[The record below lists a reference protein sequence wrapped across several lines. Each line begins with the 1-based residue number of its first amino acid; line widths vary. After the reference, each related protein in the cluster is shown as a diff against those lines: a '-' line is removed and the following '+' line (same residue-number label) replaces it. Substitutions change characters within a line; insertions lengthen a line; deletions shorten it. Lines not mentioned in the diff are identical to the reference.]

1 MPSHETIRA
10 KKKLLGKGVRL
21 GAGIHIS
28 GIHDLPCELLVIG
41 DNAFIGDSVR
51 IHAPKVFIGDYATI
65 HQRVTIYGYSPVRIG
80 RCVWIGQDA
89 ILNCT
94 APLFIGDGAT
104 LGAGSSIWTHF
115 TGGDFLQGF
124 RLSKVKP
131 AFIGDDSFIGPHA
144 VVSPVSIRKR
154 AIVLAGSV
162 VTRDL
167 EGNRIYAGVP
177 ATEVTDKLG
186 GPPFEERSLEEKF
199 LILKEKLIAFDK
211 DYKERRKGF
220 APYLSS
226 SSHGLK
232 VWLGG
237 VEEGVITGSQAQD
250 ANEFS
255 ASNIVITKRPCYENE
270 PLSVFSVL
278 DRTFTKRNTPEEV
291 SFMRFLLPAI
301 KFFPMKDKK
310 DELAIAEL
318 AETFSAY
325 GLDLESLME
334 NAQ

>member
-1 MPSHETIRA
+1 VSKKATILATR
-10 KKKLLGKGVRL
+10 KHLGKGVRL

-28 GIHDLPCELLVIG
+28 GARDSPCEVLIIG

-51 IHAPKVFIGDYATI
+51 IHAPKIFIGDYATI

-94 APLFIGDGAT
+94 APLFIGDGVT
-104 LGAGSSIWTHF
+104 LGAGSSVWTHLA
-115 TGGDFLQGF
+115 GGDVLQGF
-124 RLSKVKP
+124 RLSRAKP
-131 AFIGDDSFIGPHA
+131 AFIGDDSFIAPRA
-144 VVSPVSIRKR
+144 VISPVCIRKR
-154 AIVLAGSV
+154 AVVLAGSV
-162 VTRDL
+162 VTKDL

-177 ATEVTDKLG
+177 ATEVTEKLG
-186 GPPFEERSLEEKF
+186 GHPFEERSLEEKF

-226 SSHGLK
+226 SSDYLK

-237 VEEGVITGSQAQD
+237 VEEGVMTGFQAED
-250 ANEFS
+250 ASEFS
-255 ASNIVITKRPCYENE
+255 ASSILITKRPCYEKE

-278 DRTFTKRNTPEEV
+278 DRSFSKRNTPEEV
-291 SFMRFLLPAI
+291 CFMRYLLPAI
-301 KFFPMKDKK
+301 KFFPMKDEKN
-310 DELAIAEL
+310 DLAIAEL
-318 AETFSAY
+318 AEAFSGY
-325 GLDLESLME
+325 GLNLESLM
-334 NAQ
+334 